1 MNAKHQAEQL
11 HSKHGLS
18 RAINMVQRYQ
28 EFWKEVEEEIK
39 KIEV

>member
-11 HSKHGLS
+11 RNKHGIS
-18 RAINMVQRYQ
+18 RAINMTQRYQ
-28 EFWKEVEEEIK
+28 EFWRKVEEEIK

>member
-1 MNAKHQAEQL
+1 MNAKYQAEKL
-11 HSKHGLS
+11 RSKHGIS

-28 EFWKEVEEEIK
+28 EFWKKVEEEIK